1 MKRVIALA
9 AAFVLCASL
18 LAGCGSSSEAA
29 GGSEAAAPAVE
40 KKEKPVKD
48 INNGDEA
55 TVVYIPMS
63 TGQEDFRYISEG
75 MEEAIG
81 MYPNVKLVTYDA
93 GFNPTNQS
101 DLLNECI
108 TQGVDA
114 IFINSMDATALNST
128 LQEAEEAGIVVI
140 SINNG
145 CTAVHTAHL
154 MNTDYNAGWEAAEY
168 LDAELPDDANVV
180 ILDVTAGLK
189 PTCRMGTAFEDYAKE
204 TGHFNILEDYAMD
217 LTDVEQGYNA
227 TSELLTK
234 YPDID
239 VIYSVNDNSAI
250 GAYQA
255 IAAAGKENDGI
266 VIWGYCG
273 MPNAL
278 DAIAQGQMYG
288 TSYTDPYYTGFAA
301 MTVALMCIQSGAN
314 AVSMG
319 NDFFANIVY
328 PTKIVTKDNVMDV
341 IKTTHWDM
349 SAYDY

>member
-1 MKRVIALA
+1 MRRIIALA
-9 AAFVLCASL
+9 CASVFILCAGSTAAF
-18 LAGCGSSSEAA
+18 AA
-29 GGSEAAAPAVE
+29 EEPFV
-40 KKEKPVKD
+40 D
-48 INNGDEA
+48 INNGEKA
-55 TVVYIPMS
+55 TIVYIPMS
-63 TGQEDFRYISEG
+63 TGQEDFKYIVAG

-81 MYPNVKLVTYDA
+81 LYPNVELVTYDA
-93 GFNPTNQS
+93 GFNPTTQS

-145 CTAVHTAHL
+145 CTAVHTAHI
-154 MNTDYNAGWEAAEY
+154 MNTDYQAGWDAAEY
-168 LDAELPDDANVV
+168 LDAQLPDDANVV
-180 ILDVTAGLK
+180 ILDVNAGLK
-189 PTCRMGTAFEDYAKE
+189 PTCRMGTAFEDYAAE

-255 IAAAGKENDGI
+255 IVAAGKEDDGI
-266 VIWGYCG
+266 LIWGYTG

-278 DAIAQGQMYG
+278 DAIAKGQMYG
-288 TSYTDPYYTGFAA
+288 TSYTDPYYEGYAA
-301 MTVALMCIQSGAN
+301 MVMALMSIQTGAN
-314 AVSMG
+314 SVSMG
-319 NDFFANIVY
+319 NEFFANIVL
-328 PTKIVTKDNVMDV
+328 PTQIVTQENVLDV
-341 IKTTHWDM
+341 IKGTHWDM
-349 SAYDY
+349 SAYNY